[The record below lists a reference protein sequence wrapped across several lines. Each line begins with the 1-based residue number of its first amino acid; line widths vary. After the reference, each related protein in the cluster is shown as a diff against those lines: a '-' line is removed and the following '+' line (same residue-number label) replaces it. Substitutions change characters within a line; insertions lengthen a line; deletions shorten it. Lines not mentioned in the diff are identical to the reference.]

1 MKAITDKVTNF
12 VLFYY
17 SDDCNFIFEP
27 YLKIRSIIDPEKN
40 NDVPF
45 LFLHNCNIHE
55 SVPEI
60 AWGFDVHIKIIN
72 GQLIDLTNQI
82 RQERKDKVA
91 ADVQILVTK
100 ARAEAIE
107 VQKTSSKELSDWTDY
122 FNGLD
127 NISSQAG
134 YPVEFKWPVS
144 PDPVYILA
152 NDNSDKIDIGAPRYY
167 YWDK

>member
-60 AWGFDVHIKIIN
+60 AWGFDVHIKIISSLLSFFPFLHMQKEN
-72 GQLIDLTNQI
+72 YDTQRIKKAIDTI
-82 RQERKDKVA
+82 
-91 ADVQILVTK
+91 
-100 ARAEAIE
+100 
-107 VQKTSSKELSDWTDY
+107 
-122 FNGLD
+122 
-127 NISSQAG
+127 
-134 YPVEFKWPVS
+134 
-144 PDPVYILA
+144 
-152 NDNSDKIDIGAPRYY
+152 
-167 YWDK
+167 